1 MGLIDEWAER
11 YIVDAQKNGEFDNL
25 SGNGKPLQL
34 DDDALVPMDL
44 RVGYR
49 LLKNAGFLP
58 PELLDRQEALTI
70 VDLLSQLD
78 CQHGAQTKLR
88 SRLILLEMRLEQAGL
103 STDFLHQEY
112 QHRVADRLSNE
123 E

>member
-1 MGLIDEWAER
+1 ER

>member
-44 RVGYR
+44 RGGYR

-78 CQHGAQTKLR
+78 NQHDAQTKLR

-103 STDFLHQEY
+103 STDFLHQGY